1 MFRGI
6 LEVRTCHD
14 CLSRTKV
21 NMLPEAQW
29 HSFRLRDL
37 WDNRWGGKASGLPS
51 CIDGL
56 SIDVPV
62 CLFALKFKSIL
73 CCISNIAWSIVLEIF
88 RGVFVCEQDTIFG
101 IHTVCQ

>member
-37 WDNRWGGKASGLPS
+37 WDNRWGGGKHQ
-51 CIDGL
+51 D
-56 SIDVPV
+56 
-62 CLFALKFKSIL
+62 CLVA
-73 CCISNIAWSIVLEIF
+73 
-88 RGVFVCEQDTIFG
+88 
-101 IHTVCQ
+101 